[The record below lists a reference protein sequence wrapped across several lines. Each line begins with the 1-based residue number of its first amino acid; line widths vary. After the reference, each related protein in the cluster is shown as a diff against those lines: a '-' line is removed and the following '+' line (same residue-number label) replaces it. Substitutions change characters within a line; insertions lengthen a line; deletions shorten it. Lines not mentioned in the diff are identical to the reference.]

1 MTTGLISTAYV
12 SGSIRVLSLDDVK
25 WGVIGP
31 GATLSQGQRELP
43 GHFKSTQPDKAIR
56 MTKSG
61 NREDIK
67 PYGVGLWYSQGQL
80 CDWNI
85 FIATFT
91 QLRPTSDK
99 CGAFNLVFSLLPNY
113 ISSVAVN
120 MQLPRLALGCMSPF
134 WWFHVTSSGGGQGG
148 LLKHRRSS
156 RREEKGTGPPLI
168 MHSHLQDSEITS
180 GVHTGFTGSS
190 LTQTIS
196 SSSGRSKSWLHHS
209 GLPQFL

>member
-1 MTTGLISTAYV
+1 
-12 SGSIRVLSLDDVK
+12 
-25 WGVIGP
+25 
-31 GATLSQGQRELP
+31 
-43 GHFKSTQPDKAIR
+43 

-61 NREDIK
+61 NRGDIR
-67 PYGVGLWYSQGQL
+67 PYGVGLWYSQGQI

-91 QLRPTSDK
+91 RLRSTSDK
-99 CGAFNLVFSLLPNY
+99 WGAFNLVFSLLPNY

-120 MQLPRLALGCMSPF
+120 MQLPRWAPGWMSLF
-134 WWFHVTSSGGGQGG
+134 WWFHVTSRVGGQGG
-148 LLKHRRSS
+148 LLKHKGSS
-156 RREEKGTGPPLI
+156 RREEKGTGLPLT
-168 MHSHLQDSEITS
+168 MHSHLQSSEITS

-209 GLPQFL
+209 GLPQFLEGTDTAGCGWATPGLDMQITQFHCW